1 MDYVRLREYMS
12 GEVPAKMLAHI
23 DRVVKLAGFFGEKYG
38 LNVSEIKLAA
48 QGHDLFRALPQKE
61 LLQKAKDMDL
71 DIHPVELN
79 SPVLLHGP
87 LAAIELKERFNIKNP
102 QVLETIK
109 WHTTGHPEFSLE
121 SWAMFI
127 ADKVEPNKIAKNS
140 DLQIVSD
147 IAGESLEKAALTY
160 IDIRIN
166 EALQL
171 GLQIHPMSIHTRNTL
186 LSKFDA
192 ISNSGG

>member
-1 MDYVRLREYMS
+1 MC
-12 GEVPAKMLAHI
+12 
-23 DRVVKLAGFFGEKYG
+23 F
-38 LNVSEIKLAA
+38 VSQFECRPFQVCWGYCTQPENLYP
-48 QGHDLFRALPQKE
+48 D
-61 LLQKAKDMDL
+61 KACSF
-71 DIHPVELN
+71 PVF
-79 SPVLLHGP
+79 LHGP

>member
-1 MDYVRLREYMS
+1 MDHVRLREYMS
-12 GEVPAKMLAHI
+12 AEVPVNMLSHI
-23 DRVVKLAGFFGEKYG
+23 DRVVTLAGIFGEKYG

-48 QGHDLFRALPQKE
+48 QGHDLFRTLSKEE
-61 LLQKAKDMDL
+61 LLCKAQDL
-71 DIHPVELN
+71 GLNIHPVELN

-87 LAAIELKERFNIKNP
+87 LAAIELKKRFGIDDL
-102 QVLETIK
+102 QVLEAIK

-127 ADKVEPNKIAKNS
+127 ADKVEPMKVEKNS
-140 DLQIVSD
+140 DLQIVLD
-147 IAGESLEKAALTY
+147 IANESLEKAALTY

-166 EALQL
+166 QALDL
-171 GLQIHPMSIHTRNTL
+171 GLQLHPMSISTRNAL

-192 ISNSGG
+192 ISNK

>member
-1 MDYVRLREYMS
+1 MDHIRLRECMS
-12 GEVPAKMLAHI
+12 AEVPAKMLAHI
-23 DRVVKLAGFFGEKYG
+23 DRVVKLAGAFGEKYD

-48 QGHDLFRALPQKE
+48 QGHDLFRTLSEKE
-61 LLQKAKDMDL
+61 LLYKAQNMDL
-71 DIHPVELN
+71 DIDPVELS

-87 LAAIELKERFNIKNP
+87 LAAIELKERFGIKDS

-140 DLQIVSD
+140 DLQIVFD
-147 IAGESLEKAALTY
+147 IASDSLEKAALTY
-160 IDIRIN
+160 IDIRID
-166 EALQL
+166 ESLKL
-171 GLQIHPMSIHTRNTL
+171 GLQIHPMSISTRNAL

-192 ISNSGG
+192 ISNK

>member
-1 MDYVRLREYMS
+1 M
-12 GEVPAKMLAHI
+12 
-23 DRVVKLAGFFGEKYG
+23 
-38 LNVSEIKLAA
+38 
-48 QGHDLFRALPQKE
+48 
-61 LLQKAKDMDL
+61 
-71 DIHPVELN
+71 
-79 SPVLLHGP
+79 
-87 LAAIELKERFNIKNP
+87 
-102 QVLETIK
+102 
-109 WHTTGHPEFSLE
+109 
-121 SWAMFI
+121 
-127 ADKVEPNKIAKNS
+127 
-140 DLQIVSD
+140 QIVSD